1 MIGALV
7 QASRITVFGA
17 GYVGL
22 VSGVCLAAS
31 GHLVTVLDV
40 DESKLESLRA
50 GIVPFHEPELP
61 EVMQRAL
68 AAKTLSFA
76 HADAPG
82 AYGEFIFIAVG
93 TPSTLGGSADLRF
106 VRTVVEQIA
115 QNAPRDTVVIMKSTV
130 PPGTG
135 ALLSE
140 KLAANGMH
148 YVSNPEFLR
157 EGRAVNDWFHTD
169 RIVLGGDSGAVERVA
184 GLYQNIE
191 APIVA
196 GDISSAELIK
206 YASNAFLATK
216 ISFANEIANLCDC
229 VDADVELVMRGVGLD
244 ARIGSA
250 FLAAGIGYG
259 GSCFPKDTRALDFL
273 SSINGHDFHLLK
285 AVIDVNARQR
295 LLPIMALHR
304 RLGDLTGVSV
314 AVLGLTFKPDTDD
327 IRESPAIEII
337 GMLLAEGADVVAYDP
352 VGAAVI
358 DAADFE
364 QAATIEDAL
373 RGAGAAIVTTEWEAI
388 ATADWAA
395 LTRSMAS
402 PRLVYDGRNC
412 LDPAAVRAGGG
423 EYLGVGRR

>member
-1 MIGALV
+1 MEQQSI
-7 QASRITVFGA
+7 SVFGA

-22 VSGVCLAAS
+22 VTGVCLAAS
-31 GHLVTVLDV
+31 GHQVTVLDV
-40 DESKLESLRA
+40 DDSKLASLRA
-50 GIVPFHEPELP
+50 GLVPFHEPELP
-61 EVMQRAL
+61 TVMAE
-68 AAKTLSFA
+68 AVASGSLSFA
-76 HADAPG
+76 HADEPG
-82 AYGEFIFIAVG
+82 TYGDFVFIAVG

-106 VRTVVEQIA
+106 VRTVVEQISRH
-115 QNAPRDTVVIMKSTV
+115 APKDTVVIMKSTV

-135 ALLSE
+135 NLLCDR
-140 KLAANGMH
+140 LAAQGMH

-157 EGRAVNDWFHTD
+157 EGRAVHDWFHTD
-169 RIVLGGDSGAVERVA
+169 RIVLGGDEGAVQRVS
-184 GLYQNIE
+184 GLYENID

-229 VDADVELVMRGVGLD
+229 VAADIELVMRGVGLD

-250 FLAAGIGYG
+250 FLNAGIGYG

-285 AVIDVNARQR
+285 AVIDVNSRQR

-304 RLGDLTGVSV
+304 SLGDLTGARV

-327 IRESPAIEII
+327 TRESPAIDII
-337 GMLLAEGADVVAYDP
+337 GMLLAEGATVVAYDP
-352 VGAAVI
+352 IGTLAIDTPGFEQVASIEAALHGSVAAVI
-358 DAADFE
+358 
-364 QAATIEDAL
+364 
-373 RGAGAAIVTTEWEAI
+373 TTEWAAI
-388 ATADWAA
+388 ATSDWSS
-395 LTRSMAS
+395 LTGSMAP

-412 LDPAAVRAGGG
+412 LDPAAIRQAGG

>member
-1 MIGALV
+1 MDQRSI
-7 QASRITVFGA
+7 SVFGA

-22 VSGVCLAAS
+22 VTGVCLAHS
-31 GHLVTVLDV
+31 GHEVTVLDV
-40 DESKLESLRA
+40 DESKLVSLRA
-50 GIVPFHEPELP
+50 GVVPFHEPELP
-61 EVMQRAL
+61 TVMAE
-68 AAKTLSFA
+68 AVASGSLSFA

-82 AYGEFIFIAVG
+82 AYGDFVFIAVG

-106 VRTVVEQIA
+106 VRAVVDQIA
-115 QNAPRDTVVIMKSTV
+115 RNAPADTIVIMKSTV

-135 ALLSE
+135 NQLCE
-140 KLAANGMH
+140 KLAAHGMH

-169 RIVLGGDSGAVERVA
+169 RIVLGGDKDAVRRVA
-184 GLYQNIE
+184 RLYENID
-191 APIVA
+191 APVVA

-229 VDADVELVMRGVGLD
+229 VSADVELVMHGVGLD

-250 FLAAGIGYG
+250 FLNAGIGYG

-304 RLGDLTGVSV
+304 RLGDLTGVRV

-327 IRESPAIEII
+327 TRESPAIDII
-337 GMLLAEGADVVAYDP
+337 GMLLAEGAVVVAYDP
-352 VGAAVI
+352 VGTLSVDAPGFEQVASI
-358 DAADFE
+358 DAALDG
-364 QAATIEDAL
+364 AAAAL
-373 RGAGAAIVTTEWEAI
+373 VTTEWAAIVT
-388 ATADWAA
+388 ADWGS
-395 LTRSMAS
+395 LTRSMVP
-402 PRLVYDGRNC
+402 PRLVFDGRNC
-412 LDPAAVRAGGG
+412 LDPAVIGDAGG